1 MGSARL
7 SPRPP
12 WKGRRI
18 VLGVTGGIA
27 AYKSVQLARDLTRL
41 GAQVDVVVT
50 ESASR
55 FVGALSFEGVTGRP
69 VLSSLWSVEGAAR
82 HLSIGHEADLFVVA
96 PATADLLAR
105 AAHGRADDL
114 LTTALLATAAPV
126 LLAPA
131 MNDRMWAHPQ
141 TRRNADHCREA
152 LGYHLAGPGVGPLA
166 VGEGSGPG
174 RMLEPGEL
182 VAHCGLHLGRRPEW
196 SGRQVLI
203 TAGPTREP
211 LDPVRF
217 LGNRSSGR
225 MGFAVA
231 REAWLMGA
239 TVTLVTGP
247 SSLSDPTGVEVLRV
261 ESALEMAAEVSAR
274 VARADLIVYAA
285 AVSDYRPK
293 APRQRKI
300 RKEAEGES
308 LSVEFVRNPD
318 VALETR
324 HLRSPGSVAVGFA
337 LETEDLLQGAKAKLE
352 AKGFDLIVANRADEE
367 GSGFEVETNRVTLL
381 GRGGDAKSL
390 PLLGKDEVAR
400 EILGR
405 VEALFSGPRA
415 LAGEVDADE
424 ARG

>member
-1 MGSARL
+1 LGSARL

-12 WKGRRI
+12 WNGRRI

-41 GAQVDVVVT
+41 GAEVDVVLT

-55 FVGALSFEGVTGRP
+55 FVGDLSFEGVTGRP

-82 HLSIGHEADLFVVA
+82 HLSLGHEADLFVVA
-96 PATADLLAR
+96 PATADFLAR

-114 LTTALLATAAPV
+114 LTTALLATEGPV

-131 MNDRMWAHPQ
+131 MNDHMWSHPQ

-166 VGEGSGPG
+166 VGEGTGPG
-174 RMLEPGEL
+174 RMLEPEEL
-182 VAHCGLHLGRRPEW
+182 VDHCGFHLGRLPVW
-196 SGRQVLI
+196 SGRHVLV
-203 TAGPTREP
+203 TAGPTREA

-231 REAWLMGA
+231 REARLLGA
-239 TVTLVTGP
+239 SVTLVTGP
-247 SSLSDPTGVEVLRV
+247 SSLSDPTGVEVIRV
-261 ESALEMAAEVSAR
+261 ESAREMAAEVSAL

-293 APRQRKI
+293 APRDRKI
-300 RKEAEGES
+300 RKSAEGEG

-318 VALETR
+318 VALESR
-324 HLRSPGSVAVGFA
+324 DFRAPGSVAVGFA
-337 LETEDLLQGAKAKLE
+337 LETEDLLEGARLKLK
-352 AKGFDLIVANRADEE
+352 AKGFDLIVANRAGEE

-381 GRGGDAKSL
+381 DLGGEAESL

-400 EILGR
+400 EILRR
-405 VEALFSGPRA
+405 VEALFPSPQP